1 MKKKAECLGR
11 GHSRAC
17 FSSRDRPGGWRL
29 RRRGRP
35 APSPRQFSRR
45 AVALARSHETQ
56 NARAHDVGQRQRRGG
71 RLRVHP
77 GERACPP
84 ASARRVCLSF
94 DSAHRH
100 RAPGPRCPRSNPAR
114 SLTLPTSPSRPSSP
128 PWWTSTKSPPR
139 WPTVRAQPPPHPP
152 RLRPHRA
159 SAEPGLSADRRL
171 PTNDPLTR
179 ASRSLASPPLTRIP
193 PLPARSRLPLF
204 VAQRL
209 SPRASRRVSP
219 GRRWRTSAAWATR

>member
-1 MKKKAECLGR
+1 MKKKAECLGLEL
-11 GHSRAC
+11 C
-17 FSSRDRPGGWRL
+17 FSSRVWPGGWRL

-139 WPTVRAQPPPHPP
+139 WPTVRAQPSPSPRP

-179 ASRSLASPPLTRIP
+179 ASRSLASPPRTRIP
-193 PLPARSRLPLF
+193 PSPLARAFLFSSR
-204 VAQRL
+204 RG
-209 SPRASRRVSP
+209 SRRVHR
-219 GRRWRTSAAWATR
+219 GV

>member
-1 MKKKAECLGR
+1 MKKKAECLGLEL
-11 GHSRAC
+11 C

-139 WPTVRAQPPPHPP
+139 WPTVRAQPPPPP
-152 RLRPHRA
+152 GLRPHRA

-179 ASRSLASPPLTRIP
+179 ASRSLAPPAHSHPPRSLASPPLTRIP
-193 PLPARSRLPLF
+193 PSPLARAFLFSSR
-204 VAQRL
+204 RG
-209 SPRASRRVSP
+209 SRRVHR
-219 GRRWRTSAAWATR
+219 GV

>member
-1 MKKKAECLGR
+1 MKKKAACLGR
-11 GHSRAC
+11 GNSRAC
-17 FSSRDRPGGWRL
+17 FSSRVRPGGWRL

-139 WPTVRAQPPPHPP
+139 WPTVRAQPSPAPPPP
-152 RLRPHRA
+152 PSTPRERGTGSFRGSSSSDER
-159 SAEPGLSADRRL
+159 SAHSRL
-171 PTNDPLTR
+171 PLTRLPPLTR

-193 PLPARSRLPLF
+193 PSPLARAFLFSSR
-204 VAQRL
+204 RG
-209 SPRASRRVSP
+209 SRRVHR
-219 GRRWRTSAAWATR
+219 GV

>member
-1 MKKKAECLGR
+1 MKKKAACLGR
-11 GHSRAC
+11 GNSRAC
-17 FSSRDRPGGWRL
+17 FSSRVRPGGWRL

-139 WPTVRAQPPPHPP
+139 WPTGRAQPSPAPPPASVHTARARNRVFPRIVVFRRTIRSLAPPAHSHPP
-152 RLRPHRA
+152 
-159 SAEPGLSADRRL
+159 
-171 PTNDPLTR
+171 PLTR

-193 PLPARSRLPLF
+193 PSPLARAFLFSSR
-204 VAQRL
+204 RG
-209 SPRASRRVSP
+209 SRRVHR
-219 GRRWRTSAAWATR
+219 GV